1 MEQLQYHHF
10 PSHAQ
15 EGVEA
20 VVMPAG
26 DCDHIGC
33 FADQVKLT
41 RALVRDLDEAVKE
54 VNLLGEHEEESSQ
67 KITELEALCK
77 RLRGDAQKLKE
88 EKTTL
93 EGMIQSCDEVILEM
107 AKEYGLNYMG
117 ENIKLKKKEFQ
128 DLKYGSMSVNE
139 YVTKFTALSRYAPH
153 EVDTNEK
160 KQECFLNGL
169 NDELSYA
176 LQARD
181 FENFQG
187 MVNKSL
193 VLENCRG
200 VMERKRKLVRQH
212 QPSSSSKPRVA
223 ASSAGPVFR
232 PAQPQF

>member
-117 ENIKLKKKEFQ
+117 ENNDDEDKNDDDEGNAITTPAPVPTAVPEEIVEEE
-128 DLKYGSMSVNE
+128 DLMENG
-139 YVTKFTALSRYAPH
+139 PH
-153 EVDTNEK
+153 ELDDLDDLGDLDEDPNEGRSDV
-160 KQECFLNGL
+160 EEWFPRDGS
-169 NDELSYA
+169 ND
-176 LQARD
+176 RD
-181 FENFQG
+181 
-187 MVNKSL
+187 
-193 VLENCRG
+193 
-200 VMERKRKLVRQH
+200 
-212 QPSSSSKPRVA
+212 
-223 ASSAGPVFR
+223 
-232 PAQPQF
+232 